1 MHDSLIFGH
10 LAAGPQAGIESM
22 KTRTYISDIDSCR
35 KVETFEVVLEVY
47 QLTLLG
53 ASTNPPRRVSL
64 YV

>member
-10 LAAGPQAGIESM
+10 LAAGLQAGIESM

-53 ASTNPPRRVSL
+53 ASTNPPRRVS
-64 YV
+64 